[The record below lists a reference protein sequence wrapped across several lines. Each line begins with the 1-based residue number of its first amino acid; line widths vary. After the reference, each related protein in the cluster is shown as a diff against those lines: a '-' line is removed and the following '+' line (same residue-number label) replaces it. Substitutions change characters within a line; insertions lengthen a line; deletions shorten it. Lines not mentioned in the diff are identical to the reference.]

1 VSERSAALVDE
12 GKVCIESG
20 PWLYREGA
28 VEIFF
33 YQIIEME
40 VVGEEA
46 PVEAG
51 ALLEVG
57 EGE

>member
-1 VSERSAALVDE
+1 M
-12 GKVCIESG
+12 CIESC
-20 PWLYREGA
+20 PWLHREGA

-33 YQIIEME
+33 NQKIEME